1 MQIHFIFRVKDSI
14 AYQVYC
20 TQKRLMLP
28 GLVEE
33 CNEMLAKLKIND
45 VTTFSPGQWK
55 SLINKKIEEKNSE
68 DLLNIMKQDYKK
80 IDHKIMRQEKFEI
93 KPYIQNLHL
102 SEARDKFR
110 IRSFMTRTVKSNFS
124 SDKRYMSELWSCWHC
139 PNIDSQA
146 HIRVCPAYQKLR
158 EKKDLD
164 NDRDLVNYF
173 REVIQMR
180 DNMTK

>member
-1 MQIHFIFRVKDSI
+1 MLLHHV

-20 TQKRLMLP
+20 TQNRLMLP

-33 CNEMLAKLKIND
+33 CNEMLTKLKIND

-55 SLINKKIEEKNSE
+55 SLINKKIEEEKSE
-68 DLLNIMKQDYKK
+68 DLLNNMKQNYKK
-80 IDHKIMRQEKFEI
+80 IDHKIMGQEKLEL

-110 IRSFMTRTVKSNFS
+110 ICSFMTRTVKSNFS

-158 EKKDLD
+158 EKKDLE
-164 NDRDLVNYF
+164 NDHDLVSYL
-173 REVIQMR
+173 REVIEMR